1 MCCVELG
8 STPQLEIRLRG
19 DEKANTLTLSDTG
32 VGMTRKDMIANLGTI
47 AQSGTKDFL
56 KKFQVILTIGF
67 LC

>member
-56 KKFQVILTIGF
+56 KKFQVIEI
-67 LC
+67 